1 MHQSGYSTLRHVL
14 FRLDPEI
21 AHNISIYLLAAAP
34 KLKPVHRWLTNFF
47 DYNDS
52 RLVTSVFGLR
62 FVNPVGVAAGYD
74 KNAIAIDGLSTLG
87 IGHVEVGTITPKA
100 QYGNHRPRIF
110 RLPEDNAL
118 INCMGFPNH
127 GMEKVAPRLETSR
140 NIRLG
145 LNIGKGSDTHLEQAV
160 SDYSK
165 MITRLQHLV
174 DYLVIN
180 ISSPNTPGLRSL
192 ERRDLLESFLLPL
205 MELHSQICRDRP
217 LLVKISPDI
226 SILALDDLLDVV
238 VRHGVSGL
246 IATNTSLSRGGL
258 SDPKRVK
265 TGGLSGRPLYDR
277 SNKIIRHIY
286 RQTGGQLPIIGV
298 GGIDG
303 VSAALEKIRS
313 GASLIQVYTG
323 LVYHGPGLIRHIKR
337 GIAKELEKLG
347 LDSVEEIVG
356 VSI

>member
-1 MHQSGYSTLRHVL
+1 MQQSGYSTLRQIL

-34 KLKPVHRWLTNFF
+34 KLKPVRRWLTHLF
-47 DYNDS
+47 DYNDP
-52 RLVTSVFGLR
+52 RLATNVFDLR
-62 FVNPVGVAAGYD
+62 FVNPVGIAAGYD
-74 KNAIAIDGLSTLG
+74 KNAIAIDGLTTLG
-87 IGHVEVGTITPKA
+87 AGHVEVGTITPKA
-100 QYGNHRPRIF
+100 QYGNQRPRIF
-110 RLPEDNAL
+110 RLPDNNAL
-118 INCMGFPNH
+118 INRMGFPNH
-127 GMEKVAPRLETSR
+127 GMEKVAPRLETAR

-145 LNIGKGSDTHLEQAV
+145 INIGKGSDTPLEQAV

-165 MITRLQHLV
+165 MIVRLQHLV

-192 ERRDLLESFLLPL
+192 EGRDLLDSFLLPL
-205 MELHSQICRDRP
+205 MELHSEVCRDRP

-226 SILALDDLLDVV
+226 SVSALDDLLDVV

-258 SDPKRVK
+258 SDPKYVEK
-265 TGGLSGRPLYDR
+265 GGLSGRPLHDR

-286 RQTGGQLPIIGV
+286 RQTGGHLPIIGV
-298 GGIDG
+298 GGIDN
-303 VSAALEKIRS
+303 VSAALDKIRS
-313 GASLIQVYTG
+313 GASLVQVYTG
-323 LVYHGPGLIRHIKR
+323 LVYHGPGLIRHIKL
-337 GIAKELEKLG
+337 GIAKELENLG
-347 LDSVEEIVG
+347 LDSVKEIVG